1 MPVTPST
8 AAVADRLAAPACA
21 SLFVLGAAG
30 QGVHW
35 VALALM
41 HCLRQQGLRTTA
53 LMPVA
58 CDAQWHN
65 GRWYSERVAQLK
77 AHSSF
82 AFPAAALC
90 TVPAP
95 DPSASPPRPVALR
108 DVLDSYQALATWSDA
123 VVVDGVGEPEALLAP
138 ELSLRELARWMRLP
152 VVIVCEDSEAAWHA
166 FCALL
171 TRCRAQGIRVAG
183 WVQLGCRPLRGDAGI
198 PLLGTVPWQALSQPV
213 EAAAH
218 IDGLRL
224 LQGLQRPSA
233 S

>member
-1 MPVTPST
+1 MPLTPST
-8 AAVADRLAAPACA
+8 AAVADCIAAPACA

-35 VALALM
+35 AALALM
-41 HCLRQQGLRTTA
+41 HCLRQQGLCTTA

-58 CDAQWHN
+58 SDAQWHN
-65 GRWYSERVAQLK
+65 GRWHSACIAQLK

-90 TVPAP
+90 TAPAP
-95 DPSASPPRPVALR
+95 DPSGSQPLPVALR

-138 ELSLRELARWMRLP
+138 DLSLRDLARHMRLP
-152 VVIVCEDSEAAWHA
+152 VVMVCEDSEAALHA
-166 FCALL
+166 SCALV

-183 WVQLGCRPLRGDAGI
+183 WVRLGCRPLRCVAGV
-198 PLLGTVPWQALSQPV
+198 PLLGVIPAHALSQPV

-218 IDGLRL
+218 LDGLRL
-224 LQGLQRPSA
+224 LQVLQRPSA